1 MHRKYCL
8 RQSNELKGGS
18 KTGKPWKDKKRGGE
32 KEESQTNQT
41 NSETMDQK
49 TGQTKQMK
57 EAEEKK

>member
-18 KTGKPWKDKKRGGE
+18 KTEKPWKDKKKDRGKE
-32 KEESQTNQT
+32 KSQT